1 MPWAAELK
9 WIYVK
14 PHTAAVVLLNI
25 ALQNVEFRYNHHP
38 NSINL
43 YLAQCRGSD
52 IYIISTLS
60 QFCADTRLLCYSAHS
75 DLGWALDIML
85 APCTFYTRHERSCC
99 VVWDGLQ
106 QIDIFHILCSPRDP
120 NCPRISNILRSQRSS
135 KVSSCSLALFV
146 MTELCHDTNMRG
158 EMMKWRSTK
167 LFRYIYFWR
176 VMKRWEEALME
187 AWMEQSLWS
196 HCFDFSWEVLRE
208 LGYCF
213 IKHISSRW
221 YENI

>member
-1 MPWAAELK
+1 M
-9 WIYVK
+9 
-14 PHTAAVVLLNI
+14 
-25 ALQNVEFRYNHHP
+25 
-38 NSINL
+38 
-43 YLAQCRGSD
+43 
-52 IYIISTLS
+52 
-60 QFCADTRLLCYSAHS
+60 
-75 DLGWALDIML
+75 
-85 APCTFYTRHERSCC
+85 
-99 VVWDGLQ
+99 WDGLQ

-135 KVSSCSLALFV
+135 TVSSCSLALFV
-146 MTELCHDTNMRG
+146 MTELCHDTNIRG

-196 HCFDFSWEVLRE
+196 HCFDFSWEVLQE

-213 IKHISSRW
+213 IIHTSPHDDMKIFSYLHPHIPLIWLPVSSFVC
-221 YENI
+221 YILEENKQLIM